1 MATGQD
7 SAVRSE
13 RLNIRATKEDK
24 MLLEQAARLTR
35 LSTSRFVLQAALQS
49 AEELLVD
56 QSRFVL
62 PADTWYE
69 FVEMLDR
76 PARVIPTL
84 AEAAAK
90 PSPFRAT

>member
-35 LSTSRFVLQAALQS
+35 LSTSRFVLLAALQS
-49 AEELLVD
+49 AE
-56 QSRFVL
+56 
-62 PADTWYE
+62 
-69 FVEMLDR
+69 
-76 PARVIPTL
+76 
-84 AEAAAK
+84 
-90 PSPFRAT
+90 